1 MYVSLWIIFN
11 LTISYMSFNIS
22 VPEELIQDVSD
33 QNVIVSGHSQLVD
46 VSCQHLDVSVGLK
59 VDGHSQLVDISCQ
72 YLDVSGELTMT
83 IHLQLADVS
92 CQHLD
97 VSGNA
102 TLNGSLNVTG
112 NTTLDGTLIL
122 DGDYGINIDSNV
134 FHLKRSTN
142 GVSYTSYDHHE
153 FFVNSTSGIAEG
165 GTSALKIS
173 NTGYV
178 GIGHEPYFPLDIQ
191 GGRSDSGG
199 NLKYNTGTTGWDD
212 LTSAYYRGG
221 GGSQG
226 NGSDTDN
233 QSIGSGP
240 VSFRCQYAAMALT
253 NWTFSDKRIKKNICD
268 LSDNESLEILR
279 QIKPKKYEYID
290 QVTNT
295 SSKVYGFIAQEVGD
309 VLSYSCNVY
318 SDYIPNIYQ
327 IGHIEDNTI
336 KFDNDISLCYDT
348 SGNVYKELKIIDIS
362 GKEHIKNILN
372 VSDNII
378 EIDNVDNIIS
388 DNSNNIF
395 VMGQKVDNFHALKK
409 DAIWTISTAALQE
422 VDRQL
427 QEEKTKVAT
436 LQSQYNDLLSRV
448 SELENST

>member
-1 MYVSLWIIFN
+1 MYVSLWIILN

-22 VPEELIQDVSD
+22 VQEELIQDVSD

-59 VDGHSQLVDISCQ
+59 VDGHS
-72 YLDVSGELTMT
+72 
-83 IHLQLADVS
+83 QLADVS

-142 GVSYTSYDHHE
+142 GVSYTSYNHHE
-153 FFVNSTSGIAEG
+153 FFVNSTSGVAEG

-173 NTGYV
+173 NNGYV

-191 GGRSDSGG
+191 GGGSGSK
-199 NLKYNTGTTGWDD
+199 LKYNTGTTGWDD

-221 GGSQG
+221 GSQG
-226 NGSDTDN
+226 NGSETDN
-233 QSIGSGP
+233 ESIGSGP

-336 KFDNDISLCYDT
+336 NFDNDISLCYDT

-448 SELENST
+448 SALENST